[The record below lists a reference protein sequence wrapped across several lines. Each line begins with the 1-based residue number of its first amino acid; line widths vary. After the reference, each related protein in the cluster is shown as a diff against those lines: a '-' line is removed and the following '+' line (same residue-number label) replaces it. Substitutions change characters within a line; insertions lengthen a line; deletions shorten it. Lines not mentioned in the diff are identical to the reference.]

1 MIRLADKSIPRR
13 TTLKMAR
20 KSIDA
25 GGNFADPEQ
34 GKVYGFLNSDTALHE
49 QRA

>member
-1 MIRLADKSIPRR
+1 MISLAHKLIPRR
-13 TTLKMAR
+13 TSLKLAR

-25 GGNFADPEQ
+25 GGNFADREQ
-34 GKVYGFLNSDTALHE
+34 VYGFLNSDTALHE

>member
-1 MIRLADKSIPRR
+1 MIRLADTSIPTRAPV
-13 TTLKMAR
+13 KMVR

-25 GGNFADPEQ
+25 GGNFVDPEQ
-34 GKVYGFLNSDTALHE
+34 GKAYGFLNSDTALHE